1 MSPIK
6 LTEPQFLAIANAAA
20 ALCPPD
26 RDQFYAAVAV
36 ELEGRPIGDGSVG
49 CAIRIAQANFPR
61 PEPER
66 QPPRWHRATPSFE
79 RSSKRAY

>member
-6 LTEPQFLAIANAAA
+6 LTEPQFVAIANAAN

-26 RDQFYAAVAV
+26 RDQFYAAVAG
-36 ELEGRPIGDGSVG
+36 ELQGRPIGDGSVG
-49 CAIRIAQANFPR
+49 CAIRVAQASFPR

-66 QPPRWHRATPSFE
+66 GVSRWDRNAPSFE
-79 RSSKRAY
+79 RTSKRAY